1 MSNSNPSGIL
11 TREEAAIYLGI
22 APKTLANWA
31 SNGKVQI
38 PYSKVGKLVRYRIAD
53 LDIYLESNKMLHTGL
68 KAN

>member
-38 PYSKVGKLVRYRIAD
+38 PYSKVGKLV
-53 LDIYLESNKMLHTGL
+53 
-68 KAN
+68 